1 MTITELIRML
11 ENAKEKYGELPIRK
25 GIKRKNIFYFQGDIF
40 LYHKDSDIYSVGQ
53 PEKWLELY
61 L

>member
-1 MTITELIRML
+1 MTITELINKL
-11 ENAKEKYGELPIRK
+11 EKAKEDFGDLPIRK
-25 GIKRKNIFYFQGDIF
+25 GIKRKYMIYHYGDVV
-40 LYHKDSDIYSVGQ
+40 LYHKDSDIHSVGQ

>member
-1 MTITELIRML
+1 MTITELIDRL
-11 ENAKEKYGELPIRK
+11 EKAKEEFGDLLIRK
-25 GIKRKNIFYFQGDIF
+25 GIKRKNMLYNHGDII

>member
-1 MTITELIRML
+1 MTINELIEIL
-11 ENAKEKYGELPIRK
+11 EKAKEEYGDLPIRK
-25 GIKRKNIFYFQGDIF
+25 GIKRKYMVYHYGDIV
-40 LYHKDSDIYSVGQ
+40 LYYKNSDIHSIGQ

>member
-1 MTITELIRML
+1 MTITELIDRL
-11 ENAKEKYGELPIRK
+11 EKAEEEFGDLPIRK
-25 GIKRKNIFYFQGDIF
+25 GIKRKYMPHGNIV